1 MKEIFKFFIEKANFI
16 KRKKQKKQEDVIAQ
30 AKNMSK
36 VMIEGR
42 EKTKQ
47 EFLSKLLEKIDKLEK
62 TIEEEKNNEK

>member
-16 KRKKQKKQEDVIAQ
+16 KRKKQKKQEDAIAQ

-62 TIEEEKNNEK
+62 TIEEEKK

>member
-16 KRKKQKKQEDVIAQ
+16 KRKKQKKQEDAIAQ

-47 EFLSKLLEKIDKLEK
+47 EFLNKLLEKIDKLEK

>member
-16 KRKKQKKQEDVIAQ
+16 KRKKQKKQEDAIAQ

>member
-16 KRKKQKKQEDVIAQ
+16 KRKRQKKQEDAIAQ

-62 TIEEEKNNEK
+62 TIEEEKK

>member
-16 KRKKQKKQEDVIAQ
+16 KRKKQKKQEDAIAQ

-36 VMIEGR
+36 VMVEGR

-47 EFLSKLLEKIDKLEK
+47 EFLNKLLEKIDKLEK
-62 TIEEEKNNEK
+62 TIEEEKNNER

>member
-16 KRKKQKKQEDVIAQ
+16 KRKKQKKQENAIAQ

-47 EFLSKLLEKIDKLEK
+47 EFLNKLLEKIDKLEK

>member
-16 KRKKQKKQEDVIAQ
+16 KRKKQKKQEDAIAQ

-47 EFLSKLLEKIDKLEK
+47 EFLNKLLEKIDKLEK
-62 TIEEEKNNEK
+62 TIEEDKNNEK

>member
-16 KRKKQKKQEDVIAQ
+16 KRKRQKKQEDAIAQ